1 MQIPLSAEGRIKRM
15 EDYRNNQEDQN
26 NQVMLTGKMLT
37 DFRYVYKDV
46 HENAFYRA
54 ELDVGRLSGISDL
67 VPVVVSEGQ
76 ANREQYHK
84 GSTVRVKGQYHSRN
98 RKEGGKSR
106 LKLSVFAREIE
117 AWDGAEEDYGKNN
130 SVFLDGYICKEPVY
144 RKTPLGRTITDLLV
158 AVNRQNG
165 ISDYIPCICW
175 GGTARDAASLEV
187 GAHVQMTGRIQSRE
201 YLKRTGES
209 GIQKRI
215 AYEVSVKKLDVHG
228 ESDIQR

>member
-1 MQIPLSAEGRIKRM
+1 M
-15 EDYRNNQEDQN
+15 EDNRNNQEERN
-26 NQVMLTGKMLT
+26 NQIILAGKMLT

-54 ELDVGRLSGISDL
+54 ELDVRRLSGMSDL
-67 VPVVVSEGQ
+67 IPIIVSKDQ
-76 ANREQYHK
+76 ADREQYRE
-84 GSTVRVKGQYHSRN
+84 GSAVRVKGQYHSRN

-106 LKLSVFAREIE
+106 LKLSVFVQEIE
-117 AWDGAEEDYGKNN
+117 SWDGAEEERGKNN
-130 SVFLDGYICKEPVY
+130 SIFLDGYICKEPVC

-187 GAHVQMTGRIQSRE
+187 GAHVQMAGRIQSRE
-201 YLKRTGES
+201 YLKRMGES
-209 GIQKRI
+209 GTRKRT
-215 AYEVSVKKLDVHG
+215 AYEVSVKKLDAHR
-228 ESDIQR
+228 EADIQG